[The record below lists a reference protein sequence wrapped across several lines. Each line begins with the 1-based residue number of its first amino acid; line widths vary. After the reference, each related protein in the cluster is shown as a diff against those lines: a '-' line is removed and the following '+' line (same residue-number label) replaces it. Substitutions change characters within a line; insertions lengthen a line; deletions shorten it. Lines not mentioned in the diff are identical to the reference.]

1 MWSDNLRDHL
11 KRWRDHAQEA
21 RTDADALT
29 DPWARERMI
38 DIAAGFERL
47 SQEAERLLG
56 HKTGTIAAF
65 RPAARGNIAATPRLG
80 GIVRPQFS

>member
-21 RTDADALT
+21 RTDADAST

-47 SQEAERLLG
+47 SQEAEPLLG
-56 HKTGTIAAF
+56 RKTGNQ
-65 RPAARGNIAATPRLG
+65 ARM
-80 GIVRPQFS
+80 